1 MRSRRGEDRVF
12 LLLQLSQVD
21 FSAVGACSLF
31 TWLLV
36 QLLPG
41 SSYIVTDGL
50 VFEF

>member
-1 MRSRRGEDRVF
+1 MKSRRGEDRVF

-21 FSAVGACSLF
+21 FSAVGVCSLF
-31 TWLLV
+31 AWLLV

-50 VFEF
+50 ASEF